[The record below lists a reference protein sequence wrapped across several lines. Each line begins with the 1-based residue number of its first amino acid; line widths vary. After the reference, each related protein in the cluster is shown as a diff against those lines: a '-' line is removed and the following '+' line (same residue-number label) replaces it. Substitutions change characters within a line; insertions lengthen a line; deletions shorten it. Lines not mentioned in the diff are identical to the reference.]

1 MRQLLDDARRKMEEE
16 EYMRTMPRPVYGGP
30 PVTRRWSIRGIVMLV
45 AGALAAIAAA
55 VFGWN
60 KMAAPVYG
68 GPPVQPV
75 PPNGEITPPAAVYGG
90 PPPPQPRVK

>member
-30 PVTRRWSIRGIVMLV
+30 PVTRRWTMRGIVMLI

-55 VFGWN
+55 VFGMW

-68 GPPVQPV
+68 GPPAP
-75 PPNGEITPPAAVYGG
+75 VYGG
-90 PPPPQPRVK
+90 PVVPPERPPQKPDEPPVVPPK